1 MITQQ
6 HHREEGMR
14 SSWLKVN
21 QDFKMKTRR
30 TKNVK
35 ISPTV
40 FELGHVHESFSGS
53 NVTVSPKET
62 FSPHARH
69 CSLTEA
75 ARVLLKARV

>member
-40 FELGHVHESFSGS
+40 LEVGHVHESFSGS
-53 NVTVSPKET
+53 NVSQSQRNL
-62 FSPHARH
+62 FSTCQTLFTH
-69 CSLTEA
+69 
-75 ARVLLKARV
+75 